1 MQERDKKT
9 VDTGEWK
16 MVTKK
21 RPTQAQLAS
30 AVFGWRLIKYVRS
43 NAMLLAKGTKTI
55 GIGCG
60 QTSRVESTMTAI
72 KKAGKQAKGSILIS
86 EAFIPKTDNVTL
98 AAKAGVAMIVQS
110 GGSVADED
118 VIKAADKAKIAM
130 VLTGARHFK
139 H

>member
-1 MQERDKKT
+1 
-9 VDTGEWK
+9 
-16 MVTKK
+16 
-21 RPTQAQLAS
+21 
-30 AVFGWRLIKYVRS
+30 
-43 NAMLLAKGTKTI
+43 MLLVKGTKTI

-118 VIKAADKAKIAM
+118 VIKAADRAKMCM
-130 VLTGARHFK
+130 VTTGVRHFK